1 MIIPQNLWTQSSS
14 LIYSGSISQEKVY
27 HNSKNNHIGAMSLSI
42 YRKREN
48 MGLVLR
54 KYIVGTRTH
63 FGQKKLLLP
72 FSQVDLGFE
81 ARGARLGTG
90 LFLDYG
96 GVYSQIDQE

>member
-1 MIIPQNLWTQSSS
+1 M
-14 LIYSGSISQEKVY
+14 
-27 HNSKNNHIGAMSLSI
+27 SI

-81 ARGARLGTG
+81 ARWARLGTG
-90 LFLDYG
+90 LFNRLWWCLFQIVHRLIRNNVRWLDHWM
-96 GVYSQIDQE
+96 SPSL